1 MDVSRA
7 LLSNTGSEVVLD
19 DPDFPY
25 RVRASLA
32 DGAERPTVTALRI
45 ESRNG
50 SAITSGVLSRIPVR
64 QIAGVAASAL
74 HGGGDEARFRMLAQP
89 RPEGVR
95 SWPREHFERV
105 SRVASWA
112 RQTGREG
119 GETAAVAEFWGV
131 CPRTARRWIAASSRH
146 R

>member
-7 LLSNTGSEVVLD
+7 QLSNTGDEIVLD

-25 RVRASLA
+25 RVRVALA
-32 DGAERPTVTALRI
+32 DDAERPTVTTLLI
-45 ESRNG
+45 ESRSG
-50 SAITSGVLSRIPVR
+50 TAITSGALARIPVR

-89 RPEGVR
+89 RPEGAR

-105 SRVASWA
+105 SRVAFWA
-112 RQTGREG
+112 RRTGREG
-119 GETAAVAEFWGV
+119 GETGAVAEFWGV